1 VSAGIPCIFFD
12 RDGIVNRAPDPDPY
26 VLRDEDFHLLP
37 EFFEALRIARERGY
51 AAAVVTNQ
59 RCVSLGLLSRADL
72 ERMHDRLL
80 AECGRRG
87 LALLEVAYCPHGGD
101 HPDRKP
107 APGMLRKAAARH
119 GIDLARSWMV
129 GDSPRDAEAGRRAGC
144 RTLYVGG
151 AAPCP
156 ADVCIASVTD
166 LPDALRKHL

>member
-1 VSAGIPCIFFD
+1 
-12 RDGIVNRAPDPDPY
+12 
-26 VLRDEDFHLLP
+26 
-37 EFFEALRIARERGY
+37 
-51 AAAVVTNQ
+51 
-59 RCVSLGLLSRADL
+59 
-72 ERMHDRLL
+72 MHDRLL